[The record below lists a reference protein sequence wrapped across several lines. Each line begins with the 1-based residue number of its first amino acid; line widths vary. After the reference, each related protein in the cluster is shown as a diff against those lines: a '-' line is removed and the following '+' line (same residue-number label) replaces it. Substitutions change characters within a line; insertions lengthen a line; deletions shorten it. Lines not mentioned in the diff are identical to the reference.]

1 MIKQSTVLMATPIAM
16 LATEKGLDLHDKAL
30 DIIKGLNETT
40 ANIASFTEENI
51 ATELPD
57 YTALVPDHTETLDMA
72 STIVADTI
80 RSALYTVS
88 KVIKPILVDTQEK
101 LKGQLSA
108 SNATDTIFNQLQ
120 IDLVNIEPAFLNS
133 PFYPKEAPPTFAGID
148 SIRLSNLLQGSWP
161 RLTGSEL
168 VEMIAVEVDTLRT
181 FFSSPAEVQNV
192 YDALFIEKNWWTV
205 FTPDC
210 VKDGVAMIDHNA
222 NYRFESFR
230 TLVIASLLL
239 NKLVSIDDP
248 LSGVTDV
255 SLEDYRASLRLTRDL
270 LSTMLARFRNLWE
283 NRAAAGI
290 IILDQAVKY
299 DNQPHSDI
307 YSSDG
312 SALQGIRYLSGRLT
326 IGYNT
331 AVLEMFAQADEL
343 SLTEYVIGYLYA
355 KNRGYNVK
363 DIITDRDVV
372 KAAWVEYRNDVTQA
386 IMTNK
391 NNVARKVFMQVLDG
405 LYSKE
410 EYKPLIDAMSDDVAP
425 NQRVQTRLA
434 SHIDIGLFFNN
445 IPLLDSII
453 RGDNS
458 LMNTYLAAKLA
469 DVFDCPIAEEILT
482 LNANNPVGSVEQQ
495 RKALS
500 HSIDKVI
507 INRLFA
513 R

>member
-16 LATEKGLDLHDKAL
+16 LATEKGLDLHEKAL

-80 RSALYTVS
+80 RAALYTVS
-88 KVIKPILVDTQEK
+88 KVIKPILVDTQDK
-101 LKGQLSA
+101 LKGQLSP
-108 SNATDTIFNQLQ
+108 SSATDTIFNQLQ

-133 PFYPKEAPPTFAGID
+133 PFYPKEAPATFNGID

-161 RLTGSEL
+161 RLSGSEL

-192 YDALFIEKNWWTV
+192 YDALFIEKNWWTL
-205 FTPDC
+205 FSADS
-210 VKDGVAMIDHNA
+210 VKDGVAMINHGA

-283 NRAAAGI
+283 TRASAGI

-299 DNQPHSDI
+299 DNQPHTDV
-307 YSSDG
+307 YSDG
-312 SALQGIRYLSGRLT
+312 SVLQGINYLSGRLV

-372 KAAWVEYRNDVTQA
+372 KAAWVEYRNDVAQA
-386 IMTNK
+386 IVTNK

-405 LYSKE
+405 LYAKE
-410 EYKPLIDAMSDDVAP
+410 EYKPLIDAMPDEVSP
-425 NQRVQTRLA
+425 NQRVQARL
-434 SHIDIGLFFNN
+434 SKHIDIGLFFNN
-445 IPLLDSII
+445 IPLLDSIL
-453 RGDNS
+453 RGENS

-482 LNANNPVGSVEQQ
+482 LNANNPVGSIEQQ

-507 INRLFA
+507 INRLFN